1 MADRTHYKTEDCGN
15 GRYRYRL
22 DQVTCIIEKESD
34 AWPIYTRIKNISHL
48 LDNSKEYLYI
58 NMSIYPF
65 GRDNG
70 LTMYQTEIKP
80 LIESENKECIIF
92 DFSYDPFDHITPIVR
107 NWRVDREYITLL
119 NNFKNIFHCTATEVY
134 HNPFIW
140 QYKQRVHEI
149 YNKEKK
155 YSASCLNGVPRKA
168 RVDLFYSL
176 KSIKNFNK
184 ILFSIYPTNRGDINE
199 NAITKSYLELCNSDI
214 DSSIVKKFLNE
225 YGISGFNNFPNDNGY
240 DRGCDHSIDH
250 TAYTECV
257 LNIITE
263 TCPVDADF
271 FTEKTWKPIYAK
283 QFFLTLNRPYAIKTL
298 RDLGMDVF
306 DDILDH
312 SYDLEENY
320 EKRLN
325 LLVKEIDRLLNDN
338 FDLIEKYKAVQQRLE
353 QNFDLLT
360 SEDFLK

>member
-1 MADRTHYKTEDCGN
+1 
-15 GRYRYRL
+15 
-22 DQVTCIIEKESD
+22 
-34 AWPIYTRIKNISHL
+34 
-48 LDNSKEYLYI
+48 
-58 NMSIYPF
+58 MSIYPF

-176 KSIKNFNK
+176 KF
-184 ILFSIYPTNRGDINE
+184 FSDY
-199 NAITKSYLELCNSDI
+199 
-214 DSSIVKKFLNE
+214 
-225 YGISGFNNFPNDNGY
+225 
-240 DRGCDHSIDH
+240 
-250 TAYTECV
+250 
-257 LNIITE
+257 
-263 TCPVDADF
+263 F
-271 FTEKTWKPIYAK
+271 F
-283 QFFLTLNRPYAIKTL
+283 
-298 RDLGMDVF
+298 
-306 DDILDH
+306 
-312 SYDLEENY
+312 
-320 EKRLN
+320 
-325 LLVKEIDRLLNDN
+325 
-338 FDLIEKYKAVQQRLE
+338 
-353 QNFDLLT
+353 
-360 SEDFLK
+360 